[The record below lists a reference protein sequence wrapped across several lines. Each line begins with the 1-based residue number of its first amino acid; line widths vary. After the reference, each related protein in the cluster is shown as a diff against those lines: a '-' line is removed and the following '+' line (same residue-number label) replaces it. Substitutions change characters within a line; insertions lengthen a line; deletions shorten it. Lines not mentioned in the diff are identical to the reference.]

1 MENNIFAPCTQN
13 KKGRILFYIF
23 EIAAAAFF
31 AIYFIMAIVDAARYS
46 SFQLFLNGFLT
57 GTFYLFVLYGMGKV
71 IDLLSCKH
79 DCKADK
85 EAKTK
90 KEDKAE
96 NE

>member
-1 MENNIFAPCTQN
+1 MDNNIFAPCTQN
-13 KKGRILFYIF
+13 KKGKILFYTF
-23 EIAAAAFF
+23 EIAALAFF

-57 GTFYLFVLYGMGKV
+57 GIFYLFVLYGMGKV

-79 DCKADK
+79 DCKA
-85 EAKTK
+85 K
-90 KEDKAE
+90 KEEKAD